1 MKTIGLFAG
10 WGGLPRVVA
19 EDAKRR
25 GYRVI
30 AIALEPV
37 AAPDQLKP
45 YADVLEKINVGK
57 IGKILDALKKNQVK
71 EAVMAGK
78 IPKSL
83 LYKSRITPDLKAV
96 KILLSLKNRNDDTI
110 MLALVKELE
119 KEGVKLLE
127 TTEFCKDILVP
138 EGVLTKKAPSKEE
151 WADIEYGFALAR
163 EMGRLDIG
171 QTVVVKHKAVMA
183 VEAIEG
189 TDRAI
194 KRGGKLASDGAV
206 VVKAAKPNQDM
217 RFDVPAVGAK
227 TIEAMIEA
235 SARVLALE
243 AGKTLFLERE
253 KAIKEANE
261 AGITIVGFKGKK
273 GAP

>member
-1 MKTIGLFAG
+1 MKTVGLFAG
-10 WGGLPRVVA
+10 WGSLPRVVA
-19 EDAKRR
+19 EDAKNR
-25 GYRVI
+25 GYRLI
-30 AIALEPV
+30 AIALDPV
-37 AAPDQLKP
+37 ANPEELRP
-45 YADVLEKINVGK
+45 YADVLEEINVGK
-57 IGKILDALKKNQVK
+57 VGKILDALKKNQVK

-78 IPKSL
+78 VPKNL
-83 LYKSRITPDLKAV
+83 LYQKKIRPDLKAV

-119 KEGVKLLE
+119 KEGIKLLE
-127 TTEFCKDILVP
+127 TTEFCKDILVR
-138 EGVLTKKAPSKEE
+138 EGVLTKKSPSKEE

-171 QTVVVKHKAVMA
+171 QTVVVKNKAVMA

-189 TDRAI
+189 TDKAI
-194 KRGGKLASDGAV
+194 KRGGRLAGDGAII
-206 VVKAAKPNQDM
+206 VKAAKPSQDM

-227 TIEAMIEA
+227 TIEAMVEA
-235 SARVLALE
+235 RARVLALE

-273 GAP
+273 SI